1 MKSVLDALRGAVLG
15 DERLLASAEAR
26 LGAREYAAAARD
38 ARTVLGRSPDHPQAL
53 ETLTTALLGLDD
65 MDGATDAWRRR
76 QALDR
81 TKTWE
86 VRLCHDALIRPE
98 PGVAGTAYVAEL
110 EDVVVD
116 TTYWAIVDGD
126 RLYNVEAYNGR
137 MANSPFV
144 GRRVSADEKRLVVAY
159 PADAPLIEQRCIF
172 VGGDENYSH
181 WITRSLLKLGL
192 VDEPGYAGLPL
203 LLHQP
208 LARFHVEF
216 LELLDIARERLI
228 QATEGGVVRCR
239 RLVVPTQLSLRPG
252 LAAGVEWLRGRLAQK
267 LGPVPGA
274 PNELLFVSRAGART
288 RVLVNEAELAA
299 ALAPLGFRT
308 VVPDR
313 MSVADQIRTFA
324 RARVIV
330 AAHGAGLT
338 NAIFAPRDLLV
349 VEVASTHI
357 EHMHDFRFMGEALG
371 QRVVTVVSDDY
382 EMDPQRAAAIKS
394 MHWDYRVDVAAVIA
408 VLRDECPEV
417 FRA

>member
-15 DERLLASAEAR
+15 DERLLAIAGER
-26 LGAREYAAAARD
+26 LGAREYALAARD
-38 ARTVLGRSPDHPQAL
+38 ARTVLGRHPDHPQAL
-53 ETLTTALLGLDD
+53 ETLAAALLGLDD

-76 QALDR
+76 EALDR
-81 TKTWE
+81 AGTRS
-86 VRLCHDALIRPE
+86 VRLCHDALIQ
-98 PGVAGTAYVAEL
+98 PGPGAAGTAYVAEL

-126 RLYNVEAYNGR
+126 RLYNLEAYNGR
-137 MANSPFV
+137 MANSPLV
-144 GRRVSADEKRLVVAY
+144 GGRASADEKRFIVAY

-192 VDEPGYAGLPL
+192 VDGPEYAGLPL

-216 LELLDIARERLI
+216 LELLDVTHERLI
-228 QATEGGVVRCR
+228 QATERGVVRCR

-252 LAAGVEWLRGRLAQK
+252 FAAGVAWLCRRLAQK
-267 LGPVPGA
+267 LGPVPGPA
-274 PNELLFVSRAGART
+274 EDLLFLSRAGTRS

-299 ALAPLGFRT
+299 ALAPLGFRA

-313 MSVADQIRTFA
+313 MSVADQVRTFA

-338 NAIFAPRDLLV
+338 NMIFAPREALV
-349 VEVASTHI
+349 VEITSTNI
-357 EHMHDFRFMGEALG
+357 AAMHDFRFMAAALG
-371 QRVVTVVSDDY
+371 QRIETIVSDDY
-382 EMDPQRAAAIKS
+382 EMDPQRAAAVKLAN
-394 MHWDYRVDVAAVIA
+394 WDYRVDVEA
-408 VLRDECPEV
+408 VLALLRREHPDL
-417 FRA
+417 FGA

>member
-15 DERLLASAEAR
+15 DERLLASAGKRLDAR
-26 LGAREYAAAARD
+26 DFAAAARD
-38 ARTVLGRSPDHPQAL
+38 ARTVLGHSPDHPQAL
-53 ETLTTALLGLDD
+53 ETLAAALLGLDD

-81 TKTWE
+81 ARTWT

-98 PGVAGTAYVAEL
+98 PGAAGTAYVAEL

-144 GRRVSADEKRLVVAY
+144 RRRVSTDEKQLIVAY
-159 PADAPLIEQRCIF
+159 PADAPFIEQRCLF

-192 VDEPGYAGLPL
+192 VDGPEYAGLPL

-208 LARFHVEF
+208 FRRFHVEF
-216 LELLDIARERLI
+216 LELLDVARERLI
-228 QATEGGVVRCR
+228 QVTESGVVRCR

-252 LAAGVEWLRGRLAQK
+252 FAAGVAWLRRRLAQK
-267 LGPVPGA
+267 LGPVPGPA
-274 PNELLFVSRAGART
+274 EDLLFLSRAGT
-288 RVLVNEAELAA
+288 QSRVLVNEAELAT
-299 ALAPLGFRT
+299 ALAPLGFRV
-308 VVPDR
+308 VVPER
-313 MSVADQIRTFA
+313 MSVADQVRTFA

-338 NAIFAPRDLLV
+338 NMIFAPREALV
-349 VEVASTHI
+349 VEVTSTNIAS
-357 EHMHDFRFMGEALG
+357 MSDFRFMAAALG
-371 QRVVTVVSDDY
+371 QRIETIVSDDY
-382 EMDPQRAAAIKS
+382 EMDPQRAAAIKQVN
-394 MHWDYRVDVAAVIA
+394 WDYRVDVEA
-408 VLRDECPEV
+408 VLALLRRERPDL
-417 FRA
+417 FGA

>member
-1 MKSVLDALRGAVLG
+1 MTMLDALRRALLG
-15 DERLLASAEAR
+15 DDRLLSIAGERLA
-26 LGAREYAAAARD
+26 AREYAAAARD
-38 ARTVLGRSPDHPQAL
+38 ARTVLGRSPDHAQAL
-53 ETLTTALLGLDD
+53 ETLAGALIGLDD
-65 MDGATDAWRRR
+65 MDGAADAWRRR
-76 QALDR
+76 RALDR
-81 TKTWE
+81 GADWT

-98 PGVAGTAYVAEL
+98 LAAAGTAYVAEL

-137 MANSPFV
+137 MTNSPLV
-144 GRRVSADEKRLVVAY
+144 GRRASADEQRFIVAY
-159 PADAPLIEQRCIF
+159 PDAPTIERRCIF

-181 WITRSLLKLGL
+181 WITRSLLKLSL
-192 VDEPGYAGLPL
+192 VDDPAYADLPL

-208 LARFHVEF
+208 LARFQ
-216 LELLDIARERLI
+216 LEYLDLLGVDRRRLI

-252 LAAGVEWLRGRLAQK
+252 LAAGVEWLRRRLAEK
-267 LGPVPGA
+267 LGPVPGPA
-274 PNELLFVSRAGART
+274 EDLLFVSRAGAAT
-288 RVLVNEAELAA
+288 RVLLNEAELAA

-313 MSVADQIRTFA
+313 MSVADQVRTFA

-338 NAIFAPRDLLV
+338 NLLFAPRETLV
-349 VEVASTHI
+349 VEISSSNIA
-357 EHMHDFRFMGEALG
+357 HMYDFRFMGEALG

-382 EMDPQRAAAIKS
+382 DIDLARAARIKS
-394 MHWDYRVDVAAVIA
+394 MHWDYRVDVPAV
-408 VLRDECPEV
+408 VSTLRGERPEL